1 MNKNKNDYFGIC
13 INDKIPKIDNKL
25 NKYYKS
31 INLDFEGKVFIL
43 KKNKLDI
50 KEELETGKKYKKSGE
65 HTIKFINKD
74 NELYYINI
82 KICRLWFIWLFL
94 FAFLILIS
102 SVFFFYKMNN
112 IPFPKQIIEDTVSYD
127 MQMDGLKYVFDIDYE
142 NENFKSVEL
151 TDKVTNQ
158 KVIYPG
164 SSGSFYIIISTKNGN
179 KDMLYQMQVKEETS
193 KPKNLKFKVNDNIY
207 NSVKELSQAI
217 NGSISKNSTKTLKI
231 DWFWDYD
238 TNDDIIDTF
247 DGINNKNYSF
257 LMTIIGTTKGG

>member
-1 MNKNKNDYFGIC
+1 MNKNKNNYFGIY
-13 INDKIPKIDNKL
+13 INNKVPKIDNKL

-31 INLDFEGKVFIL
+31 INLDFEGKAFIL
-43 KKNKLDI
+43 EKNKLDI

-65 HTIKFINKD
+65 HTIKFINTD
-74 NELYYINI
+74 NKLYYINI
-82 KICRLWFIWLFL
+82 KICSLWFIWLFL
-94 FAFLILIS
+94 FAFLILIGS
-102 SVFFFYKMNN
+102 IFSFYNMNN

-127 MQMDGLKYVFDIDYE
+127 MQMDGLKYVFDINYQ
-142 NENFKSVEL
+142 NEDFKSVEL

-164 SSGSFYIIISTKNGN
+164 SSGSFYILISTINGN
-179 KDMLYQMQVKEETS
+179 KDMLYKMQVKEETS
-193 KPKNLKFKVNDNIY
+193 KPKNLKFKVNDNVY
-207 NSVKELSQAI
+207 NSVKELSQAVS
-217 NGSISKNSTKTLKI
+217 GSISKNSTKTLKI

-247 DGINNKNYSF
+247 DGINNENYSF